1 MKRFLHIIAVI
12 IVAAA
17 GCSKPTVDEPQAG
30 LSLVEGQET
39 TFDIDAKGEIIP
51 INFKSNLDW
60 HSEITTDSKD
70 EWIKFIPSSGRG
82 GEINGKAQVLKN
94 KSDKSRTGT
103 LTIIS
108 EDKTLNFSFC
118 QKAGKSENNEGGD
131 DTGNDGGDDGDGTG
145 DNTGNGDDTDGDGDD
160 NGDGDDGSGDGDDT
174 GDNTG
179 DQIPDDEMP
188 DIPADETVSSISS
201 LLTGGVGK
209 TFPDNTFI
217 MGYVISN
224 TNLGN
229 LTSKKNMYIQDET
242 AGVMI
247 RFTADHTYNYGDL
260 LKIDVSGK
268 SLENYNDAIQL
279 NNVSHDKVT
288 VESTGHTIPYKTVS
302 MSDFLANR
310 YESQYVAL
318 KNVQVCDSDMNKTWL
333 ENAAHTSI
341 NFEDGNGNTFV
352 VFSSKYATYGA
363 EKVPSGSGTLKGIAS
378 INNGKIQLIFST
390 PNDWADMTGNRLGE
404 ESGDDSGS
412 SDTQTGGNTKGYLVN
427 YEIPYCEL
435 GNISGDY
442 SSRVSETNGGS
453 AYAYIYDTNSS
464 RQRIVTH
471 TFDNGGKDHRNYTF
485 LYDYDKRCPIW
496 LAYHLNNGFCSTSGN
511 RSEAW
516 KYDPAI
522 PTECQ
527 PNLSSSYSSGGDPY
541 NRGHM
546 LASSSRAGISNAN
559 TQTFYYTNMTPQ
571 LSKSFNVGGGLWNN
585 LEDAEAGFTPSAG
598 SRDTLYVVTGC
609 LFDSQITYMTCAK
622 DGMKCAVPD
631 DFYKCFMLCSFD
643 ANGKMTS
650 AKGIGYLF
658 PHEDPKGSY
667 SPYNKSIDEIEAL
680 AGFDFF
686 CNVPENLQKSAEAN
700 KTALF

>member
-390 PNDWADMTGNRLGE
+390 PNDWADMTGNRFGE
-404 ESGDDSGS
+404 DSGDDSGDTPGQEAEPGQS
-412 SDTQTGGNTKGYLVN
+412 GKFGWYELPKFNYTQSNSYMIDSNDSDLYYAHHICDGGEKG
-427 YEIPYCEL
+427 P
-435 GNISGDY
+435 
-442 SSRVSETNGGS
+442 
-453 AYAYIYDTNSS
+453 
-464 RQRIVTH
+464 
-471 TFDNGGKDHRNYTF
+471 GGKTARNYTVCF
-485 LYDYDKRCPIW
+485 SAEHHCPVWVAAPRHSMYEGSTKRTD
-496 LAYHLNNGFCSTSGN
+496 AYTQDPKIPSDIQYVRKDADSGCNN
-511 RSEAW
+511 
-516 KYDPAI
+516 
-522 PTECQ
+522 
-527 PNLSSSYSSGGDPY
+527 
-541 NRGHM
+541 GHM
-546 LASSSRAGISNAN
+546 LGSAERTSSTNTNKQVFYFSNIAPQYSDTFN
-559 TQTFYYTNMTPQ
+559 T
-571 LSKSFNVGGGLWNN
+571 GGGAWNT
-585 LEDAEAGFTPSAG
+585 LEDWVDGQVCS
-598 SRDTLYVVTGC
+598 DTLYVVIGAY
-609 LFDSQITYMTCAK
+609 FDQYT
-622 DGMKCAVPD
+622 DPRG
-631 DFYKCFMLCSFD
+631 
-643 ANGKMTS
+643 TS
-650 AKGIGYLF
+650 ASPKKISFGGRSDVSCPTMYYYILMRTKKGNSGKSLSQCSASEIQCAAF
-658 PHEDPKGSY
+658 VRSHKTPKGTKVS
-667 SPYNKSIDEIEAL
+667 SADLMSVSDLEKVT
-680 AGFDFF
+680 GFTYFP
-686 CNVPENLQKSAEAN
+686 NVPHAPKDSYKASDWGL
-700 KTALF
+700 

>member
-1 MKRFLHIIAVI
+1 MKRFIYIITCMI
-12 IVAAA
+12 LAAA
-17 GCSKPTVDEPQAG
+17 SCTKPTVEEPEAKAK
-30 LSLVEGQET
+30 LTLAENQET
-39 TFDIDAKGEIIP
+39 SFTVEHDGEVIS
-51 INFKSNLDW
+51 INFNSTLDW
-60 HSEITTDSKD
+60 SSEISLNTED
-70 EWIKFIPSSGRG
+70 EWLKFIPASGKG
-82 GEINGKAQVLKN
+82 GDIKGKVQIEKN
-94 KSDKSRTGT
+94 TTGKQRKGE
-103 LTIIS
+103 LAIIS
-108 EDKTLNFSFC
+108 EDQKLTFGFT
-118 QKAGKSENNEGGD
+118 QKAKKSDGNEDDGENEDDSENGDNGDNGQEEGGD
-131 DTGNDGGDDGDGTG
+131 NGEGGNEEELP
-145 DNTGNGDDTDGDGDD
+145 
-160 NGDGDDGSGDGDDT
+160 
-174 GDNTG
+174 
-179 DQIPDDEMP
+179 DQDMP
-188 DIPADETVSSISS
+188 EIPADPEVSSISS
-201 LLTGGVGK
+201 MLADGYRTVSQG
-209 TFPDNTFI
+209 THI

-224 TNLGN
+224 RDLNN
-229 LTSKKNMYIQDET
+229 LTSLKNMYIQDET
-242 AGVMI
+242 AGVMV
-247 RFTADHTYNYGDL
+247 RFSENHSYNYGDL
-260 LKIDVSGK
+260 LKIDISGVTLK
-268 SLENYNDAIQL
+268 EYNSATQLDGVLLEN
-279 NNVSHDKVT
+279 
-288 VESTGHTIPYKTVS
+288 VEVISTGYSVPHKTISIT
-302 MSDFLANR
+302 DFLANK
-310 YESQYVAL
+310 YENQYVAL
-318 KNVQVCDSDMNKTWL
+318 RNVQVTAADMGKTWSSDTD
-333 ENAAHTSI
+333 NRSI
-341 NFEDGNGNTFV
+341 NFEDNNGNKFV
-352 VFSSKYATYGA
+352 VFSSKYATYRTQT
-363 EKVPSGSGTLKGIAS
+363 VPSGSGTLKGIAS
-378 INNGKIQLIFST
+378 INNGNIQLIFST
-390 PNDWADMTGNRLGE
+390 TDDWADMTGNRLGE

-442 SSRVSETNGGS
+442 SSKVSETNGGS

-511 RSEAW
+511 RSEVW

-571 LSKSFNVGGGLWNN
+571 LSKSFNVGGGVWNN

-622 DGMKCAVPD
+622 DGMECAVPD

-658 PHEDPKGSY
+658 PHEAEKGSY
-667 SPYNKSIDEIEAL
+667 SKYNKSIDEIEAL